1 MAGFRSQQNMRVAAR
16 AAVRNLRMLN
26 VIADSYG
33 DIYGGNEP
41 PDTDQIMDRLERNDV
56 EGIAKAL
63 PSLMAQAL
71 GGEQE

>member
-1 MAGFRSQQNMRVAAR
+1 MAGFRSKQNMRIAAR

-26 VIADSYG
+26 IIADAYG
-33 DIYGGNEP
+33 TVEGVLPVPNA
-41 PDTDQIMDRLERNDV
+41 DQIESRLERNDI
-56 EGIAKAL
+56 EGIAQAL

>member
-16 AAVRNLRMLN
+16 AAVRNLRMLG

-41 PDTDQIMDRLERNDV
+41 PDNEEIMSRLERNDV
-56 EGIAKAL
+56 EGIAQAL